1 MVVQRVRMRQE
12 TAELFYILP
21 GLVKL
26 PGIIPPIVL
35 DTRLDLN
42 QGLLPVSHRDLG
54 IRARVLTN
62 VPSTVI
68 IRPLQTRL
76 RGGLHEVTQVG
87 AREAS
92 APLVH
97 GDLAEPPVHHAPV
110 LPGGGDGVPVD
121 GPQDVHPLVGGGQAD
136 EDAGAE
142 AAGPADGRVDAVGPV
157 GGADDVDAAA
167 VADAVELGEEGVDD
181 AGAGVGERVV
191 ALGHQGGA
199 LLLARANSCRTARS
213 DSPTYLFSS
222 SGPLME
228 MKLALDSL
236 ATALAT
242 SVFPQPGGPHRRMPA
257 ADLMP
262 TRANRSGYLMGP
274 MMVISSFL
282 RTSLS
287 APTCCHVVLGTA
299 LKPSRLA
306 AGCTVDT
313 AAVKSAWVMLTGP
326 TSTSLEA
333 FMRRTA
339 RRPAV
344 VVVVAGPASTGTSRS
359 SGADPSARYLSARRS
374 VRARIDLDTAAET
387 TCFRSAPT
395 YPGVSFASAAKST
408 SSASAR
414 SRVMDRR
421 IFSLAGSFGMPMS
434 TSTPKRL
441 RTTGSIPSGLLH
453 DDVGG
458 ILVVGRD
465 PVRSRAV
472 LTAARDAVHAAADLG
487 DDAALHGLPGA
498 VALPGDGVQLV
509 EEDEARREAHGLVE
523 DVADVLLALAARA
536 AHQARGRHGDEGD
549 LEVGRQRVRQHRLA
563 APGRPVEQHPV
574 VEPVP
579 RLGQVLGLQERD
591 AHRVD
596 EPLHHRVDARQVV
609 EVDVLRRR
617 PVDLLGVLA
626 PPLGPGLAVRL
637 PVHGRRGR
645 VVDVHGVRPAGRLSP
660 RRRGRAAAAAAAAP
674 RRALEPP
681 VLGELPVEEPGGLL
695 LAQALGAVRPGLQL
709 PLQLL
714 VRVPVGLGLV
724 PAQAQDPL
732 DRVLQHALLL
742 ALEAGVG
749 PLHVLVHGADGDPGG
764 PSAAGGRLLVFG

>member
-1 MVVQRVRMRQE
+1 MSEEGRKSRGSPCRGHQGLRLF
-12 TAELFYILP
+12 TATVKFDIARDGCPACQNATRSDRISP

-35 DTRLDLN
+35 NTRLDLN
-42 QGLLPVSHRDLG
+42 QRLLPISHRDLG
-54 IRARVLTN
+54 IGARVLTD

-68 IRPLQTRL
+68 ICPLQARL

-87 AREAS
+87 AREPS

-97 GDLAEPPVHHAPV
+97 GDLPEPPVHHVPV
-110 LPGGGDGVPVD
+110 LPRGGDGVPVD
-121 GPQDVHPLVGGGQAD
+121 GPQDVHPLVGRGQAD
-136 EDAGAE
+136 KDAGAE

-242 SVFPQPGGPHRRMPA
+242 SVFPHPGGPHRRMPA

-306 AGCTVDT
+306 AGWTVDT

-333 FMRRTA
+333 FMRRT
-339 RRPAV
+339 
-344 VVVVAGPASTGTSRS
+344 SRS
-359 SGADPSARYLSARRS
+359 SGAEPPSRYLSARRS

-395 YPGVSFASAAKST
+395 YPGVSLASAAKST

-421 IFSLAGSFGMPMS
+421 IFSLAGS
-434 TSTPKRL
+434 RQ
-441 RTTGSIPSGLLH
+441 H

-458 ILVVGRD
+458 VLLVIGRD
-465 PVRSRAV
+465 PVRGRTLLA
-472 LTAARDAVHAAADLG
+472 AARDAVHAAADLG

-509 EEDEARREAHGLVE
+509 EEDEARREPHGLVE

-536 AHQARGRHGDEGD
+536 AHQARRRHRDEGD
-549 LEVGRQRVRQHRLA
+549 LEVGRQRVREHRLA
-563 APGRPVEQHPV
+563 AARRPVQQHPV

-596 EPLHHRVDARQVV
+596 EPLDHGVDARQAV

-637 PVHGRRGR
+637 P
-645 VVDVHGVRPAGRLSP
+645 
-660 RRRGRAAAAAAAAP
+660 
-674 RRALEPP
+674 
-681 VLGELPVEEPGGLL
+681 
-695 LAQALGAVRPGLQL
+695 ALGAVGPGLQL

-714 VRVPVGLGLV
+714 VRVPVGLGLL

-749 PLHVLVHGADGDPGG
+749 PLYVLVHGADGDPGA